1 MDILKSL
8 FPFSFNV
15 KEKDTNSLVICI
27 IIYIVL
33 MVLSGIAMAL
43 LSLIPVVNLLV
54 GIVGWVLE
62 VYCFTGLVLAVLN
75 FLNVLK

>member
-8 FPFSFNV
+8 FPFSFKV
-15 KEKDTNSLVICI
+15 KEKDTNALVISI
-27 IIYIVL
+27 IIYVVL
-33 MVLSGIAMAL
+33 MVLSGVAMTL
-43 LSLIPVVNLLV
+43 LGLIPVVNLLV

-62 VYCFTGLVLAVLN
+62 VYCLTGIVLAVLN